1 MSAATAIMCSQ
12 PVTPKTFPRST
23 SARSPARW
31 PATCTTWRKSRGRR
45 SGVVFTGVF
54 GLSITPAAL
63 IGFDRKLAETGRP
76 LYDEIGKWVRYST
89 SVNVD
94 ETTWPVGQLLEWLWT
109 FVTRFAVFF
118 RIDPTRSGD
127 VPIDTLG
134 EQYNGV
140 LGTDCYGAYNRV
152 NAKAKQKCLAHYA
165 RDADK
170 LIRYYP
176 EDHAAVSFAQ
186 SLLDLFRRARE
197 AKCQWLKD
205 AFSDEQ
211 AGSKATAFEEELDRL
226 CAESFENR
234 DAENLRA
241 RLVKHRDE
249 NFTFLRHRDVDPD
262 NNSAERS
269 IRPSVT
275 MRKVSYGNNSD
286 SGAENHQIL
295 MTAAETAKIQG
306 ADLLDVFSALALRFP
321 LEKLNKTVFA
331 HFGLPDPPEE
341 IDRSPPSP
349 SSAPG

>member
-1 MSAATAIMCSQ
+1 M
-12 PVTPKTFPRST
+12 
-23 SARSPARW
+23 
-31 PATCTTWRKSRGRR
+31 
-45 SGVVFTGVF
+45 
-54 GLSITPAAL
+54 
-63 IGFDRKLAETGRP
+63 
-76 LYDEIGKWVRYST
+76 
-89 SVNVD
+89 D

-331 HFGLPDPPEE
+331 HFGLPDPPEQT
-341 IDRSPPSP
+341 DRSPPSP
-349 SSAPG
+349 SPAPG